1 MPRSSKWFLP
11 SDHPTKPLY
20 TSLLLPKRAPWHTF
34 YKPGH
39 VMVITFSSVKNAYA
53 RLANTRGEQT
63 ERTGKMREKLN
74 TAKKKLR
81 PPYCFVLVNEE

>member
-1 MPRSSKWFLP
+1 
-11 SDHPTKPLY
+11 
-20 TSLLLPKRAPWHTF
+20 
-34 YKPGH
+34 
-39 VMVITFSSVKNAYA
+39 MVITFSSVKNAYA

-81 PPYCFVLVNEE
+81 PPYCLVLVNEE